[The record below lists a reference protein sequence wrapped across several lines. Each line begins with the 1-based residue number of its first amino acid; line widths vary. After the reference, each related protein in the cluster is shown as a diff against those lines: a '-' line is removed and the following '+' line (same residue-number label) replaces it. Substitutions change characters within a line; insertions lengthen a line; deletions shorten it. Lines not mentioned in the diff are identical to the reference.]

1 MYLSELFKT
10 VSRGRSDKWC
20 GAQDRFD
27 LVTVNEFLLL
37 RVP

>member
-1 MYLSELFKT
+1 MYLPGLFKT
-10 VSRGRSDKWC
+10 VFRGRSDEWC

-27 LVTVNEFLLL
+27 LVTVNEFLQL